1 MREVWISLGVL
12 GLFLSVFIIAQFS
25 SEPPTAEITDPAVAQ
40 TQTIDAPNT
49 PPSITEPTE
58 TEPTETEPTGEDNP
72 NLITTDSGLKYEDLA
87 VGTGATPA
95 LGQTVQVH
103 YLGTLENGKK
113 FDSSY
118 DRNSPFSFQLGAGQ
132 VIQGWD
138 EGLSTM
144 QVGGKR
150 RLFIPPALGYGSRRV
165 GPIPANSTLI
175 FEVELLGIS
184 S

>member
-49 PPSITEPTE
+49 PPSITEPTETEPTE

-144 QVGGKR
+144 QVGGQTSPVYSPS
-150 RLFIPPALGYGSRRV
+150 IRV
-165 GPIPANSTLI
+165 WFPSGRANPS
-175 FEVELLGIS
+175 
-184 S
+184 